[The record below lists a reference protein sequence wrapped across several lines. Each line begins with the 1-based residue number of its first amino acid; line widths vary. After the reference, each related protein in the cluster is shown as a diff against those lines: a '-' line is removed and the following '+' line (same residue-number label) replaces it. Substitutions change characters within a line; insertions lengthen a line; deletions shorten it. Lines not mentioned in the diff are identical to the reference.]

1 MVLLNVLVAA
11 AIFVIIVDIAF
22 VLFNIAAEASKFV
35 IQAEVESAVILI
47 GGIGLVKLDGTAVLG
62 ESISFLPW
70 VSKRC
75 RNGELFI
82 Q

>member
-35 IQAEVESAVILI
+35 IQAKVESAVIVVA
-47 GGIGLVKLDGTAVLG
+47 GVGLVKLTSTAVLG

-75 RNGELFI
+75 RNSELFI